1 MAAGSVPS
9 CTSGIAWHSAV
20 HVGATRHQ
28 VQAPGS
34 VGSLRDADRRR
45 GPPGCPRCHARR
57 RCRVDGDHRLQ
68 RLGGMTVQ
76 RCQSAQ
82 RAGDQSKPDV
92 VDRCAAIASGGSE
105 VGERSAALDRGL
117 KAARTIQ
124 AAAWFS
130 RSTLCRTGSGRGTR
144 RSAPARG
151 SRTRTRRPSRPRR
164 RPARARPGRTILEV
178 ATAEDRA
185 VITDNVKAFRPL
197 AAERLARGD
206 HTPG

>member
-1 MAAGSVPS
+1 
-9 CTSGIAWHSAV
+9 
-20 HVGATRHQ
+20 
-28 VQAPGS
+28 
-34 VGSLRDADRRR
+34 
-45 GPPGCPRCHARR
+45 
-57 RCRVDGDHRLQ
+57 
-68 RLGGMTVQ
+68 MTVQ